1 MSESLLS
8 VKDLK
13 VHFPVSSAGFFT
25 QRQVVHAVDGASFD
39 IPRSKTLGLVGES
52 GCGKSTTG
60 LAILRLVKP
69 TSGQITF
76 DGTALADLE
85 PEAFRALRRRMQIVF
100 QDPYSSLDPRSTAGQ
115 IVRFPLDIHALGS
128 NAERKERV
136 AEAFSLVGLRP
147 RQMDL
152 FPHQFSGGQ
161 RQRVSIARALVLQP
175 EFIVCDEPVSAL
187 DVAIQAQ
194 ILNLL
199 TRLRD
204 ELKLTLLFISHDLG
218 VISHICDEVA
228 VMYLGRVVEKAPR
241 YALFKQPLHP
251 YTQAL
256 LSAVP
261 SRDPKLKGAIKRIR
275 LQGDIPSPISPPT
288 GCRFHTR
295 CPIAQARCRDEEP
308 QLIEHASDHW
318 VACHFP
324 GHDIAVDQPAGP
336 LLFSTR

>member
-1 MSESLLS
+1 MSDVLLD

-13 VHFPVSSAGFFT
+13 VHFPVAKAGFFAK
-25 QRQVVHAVDGASFD
+25 RQVVHAVDGASFD
-39 IPRSKTLGLVGES
+39 IHRSRTLGLVGES
-52 GCGKSTTG
+52 GSGKSTTG

-76 DGTALADLE
+76 DGIALNDME
-85 PEAFRALRRRMQIVF
+85 PQAFRALRRRMQVVF
-100 QDPYSSLDPRSTAGQ
+100 QDPYSSLDPRSTAGET
-115 IVRFPLDIHALGS
+115 VRFPLDIHALGS
-128 NAERKERV
+128 NAERRERV
-136 AEAFSLVGLRP
+136 AEVFSLVGLRP

-161 RQRVSIARALVLQP
+161 RQRISIARALVLQP

-204 ELKLTLLFISHDLG
+204 ELNLTLLFISHDLG

-228 VMYLGRVVEKAPR
+228 VMYLGKVVEKAPR
-241 YALFKQPLHP
+241 HALFRQPLHP

-256 LSAVP
+256 FSAVP
-261 SRDPKLKGAIKRIR
+261 ARNPDLKGVVKRIR
-275 LQGDIPSPISPPT
+275 LQGDIPSPINPPS

-295 CPIAQARCRDEEP
+295 CPIAQARCRSEEP
-308 QLIEHASDHW
+308 QLVQQAPDHL

-324 GHDIAVDQPAGP
+324 GQDISAG
-336 LLFSTR
+336 R

>member
-1 MSESLLS
+1 MAEGLLS

-13 VHFPVSSAGFFT
+13 VHFPVARVGLFGP
-25 QRQVVHAVDGASFD
+25 RQVVHAVDGASFD

-52 GCGKSTTG
+52 GSGKSTTG

-69 TSGQITF
+69 TGGEVSF
-76 DGTALADLE
+76 DGRSLASLDA
-85 PEAFRALRRRMQIVF
+85 EAFRAVRRRLQIVF

-128 NAERKERV
+128 VAERRERV
-136 AEAFSLVGLRP
+136 AEVFALVGLRT

-161 RQRVSIARALVLQP
+161 RQRISIARALVLRP
-175 EFIVCDEPVSAL
+175 DFIVCDEPVSAL

-204 ELKLTLLFISHDLG
+204 ELNLTLLFISHDLG

-228 VMYLGRVVEKAPR
+228 VMYLGKIVEKAPR
-241 YALFKQPLHP
+241 YELFKQPLHP

-261 SRDPKLKGAIKRIR
+261 ARNPALKGAVKRIR
-275 LQGDIPSPISPPT
+275 LQGDLPSPINPPS

-295 CPIAQARCRDEEP
+295 CPIARERCRSEEP
-308 QLIEHASDHW
+308 RLTEQAPGHT

-324 GHDIAVDQPAGP
+324 GQEI
-336 LLFSTR
+336 STDG

>member
-1 MSESLLS
+1 MSEVLLS

-13 VHFPVSSAGFFT
+13 VHFPVAKAGFFA
-25 QRQVVHAVDGASFD
+25 QRQVVHAVDGASFE

-52 GCGKSTTG
+52 GSGKSTTG

-76 DGTALADLE
+76 DGRTLNDMA
-85 PEAFRALRRRMQIVF
+85 PEEFRAVRRRMQVVF
-100 QDPYSSLDPRSTAGQ
+100 QDPYSSLDPRSTAGE
-115 IVRFPLDIHALGS
+115 IVRFPLDIHTLGS

-136 AEAFSLVGLRP
+136 AEVFSLVGLRP

-161 RQRVSIARALVLQP
+161 RQRISIARALVLQP

-204 ELKLTLLFISHDLG
+204 ELNLTLLFISHDLG

-228 VMYLGRVVEKAPR
+228 VMYLGKVVEKAPR
-241 YALFKQPLHP
+241 YSLFKQPLHP

-261 SRDPKLKGAIKRIR
+261 ARNPELKGAVKRIR
-275 LQGDIPSPISPPT
+275 LLGDIPSPINPPS

-295 CPIAQARCRDEEP
+295 CPIAQARCRSEEP
-308 QLIEHASDHW
+308 QLTGHAADHL
-318 VACHFP
+318 VACHFA
-324 GHDIAVDQPAGP
+324 GQDISA
-336 LLFSTR
+336 SR